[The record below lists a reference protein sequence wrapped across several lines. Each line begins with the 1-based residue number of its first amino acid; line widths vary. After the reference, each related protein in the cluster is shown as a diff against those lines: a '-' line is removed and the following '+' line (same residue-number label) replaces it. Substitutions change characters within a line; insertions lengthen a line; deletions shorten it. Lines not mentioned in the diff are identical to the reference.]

1 VNSLLFQNKLIGYI
15 TGSVQLLIFFL
26 VGVFF
31 NDQTQEHSNMIG
43 WDILNVPTWSV
54 FSKNLAAFLLIL
66 LQAFFLDILISSKNI
81 YERSTGLPFLL
92 YTLFMGAHP
101 ALRSFS
107 PALVAL
113 TFLIASWG
121 IILNMYQQKKAMFA
135 SFNVGLLT
143 TIATLFWLPAA
154 VFHLFNIIAAAVIRP
169 VSYKDA
175 IAFII
180 GGFIPILYI
189 SCFYIALPYEFTQYP
204 SLLIN
209 NIHDSFSPYRYSPAV
224 WSYASA
230 VFILLNLSL
239 LNFFQ
244 NVGRL
249 KIISRRFITIC
260 IIVPVFLIAGIS
272 LAENPNG
279 SHFSAIA
286 VPFTVLLTQA
296 ILALNDERIIKIGLI
311 TMFLLILW
319 LQIDWYFEI
328 SFSILG

>member
-1 VNSLLFQNKLIGYI
+1 MNSLLFQNKLIGYI
-15 TGSVQLLIFFL
+15 TGSVQLLLFFL
-26 VGVFF
+26 VGAFF
-31 NDQTQEHSNMIG
+31 NEHTQEQSNMIG
-43 WDILNVPTWSV
+43 WSILNVSSWSI
-54 FSKNLAAFLLIL
+54 FSQNLAAFLLIL

-81 YERSTGLPFLL
+81 YERSTGIPFLL

-107 PALVAL
+107 PALVSL
-113 TFLIASWG
+113 TFLIGSWG

-135 SFNVGLLT
+135 SFNAGLLT

-154 VFHLFNIIAAAVIRP
+154 IFHLFNIVAAVVIRP

-175 IAFII
+175 IAFIM
-180 GGFIPILYI
+180 GGCIPILYI
-189 SCFYIALPYEFTQYP
+189 TCFYIALPYEFTHYP

-209 NIHDSFSPYRYSPAV
+209 NIHQSFSTYRFSPAI
-224 WSYASA
+224 WSYAAA
-230 VFILLNLSL
+230 VFILLNIGL

-244 NVGRL
+244 SVGRI

-260 IIVPVFLIAGIS
+260 IIIPLFLIAGIA

-279 SHFSAIA
+279 SHFSALA
-286 VPFTVLLTQA
+286 VTFTILLTQT
-296 ILALNDERIIKIGLI
+296 ILSVKDDRIIKIGLI